1 LKVQFDEPLSI
12 SAFYFNLLRYTKEG
26 NLRLLVALI
35 DAKADVNFESKVRRC
50 RLTL

>member
-1 LKVQFDEPLSI
+1 LR
-12 SAFYFNLLRYTKEG
+12 RYTKEG

-50 RLTL
+50 RLTLLYETHVESAWN